1 MDNIRSPC
9 IGICQL
15 DVSMNVCVGCFR
27 TRQEVAMWSDVS
39 DDEKKEILA
48 RAKSRRSASDERKE

>member
-1 MDNIRSPC
+1 MNTIHSPC

-27 TRQEVAMWSDVS
+27 TRQEVAIWSDVS

-48 RAKSRRSASDERKE
+48 RAKSRRSASNERKD

>member
-15 DVSMNVCVGCFR
+15 DVSMSICVGCFR

-39 DDEKKEILA
+39 DDEKKEIVA
-48 RAKSRRSASDERKE
+48 RAKSRRSASKERKE

>member
-1 MDNIRSPC
+1 VDNIRSPC